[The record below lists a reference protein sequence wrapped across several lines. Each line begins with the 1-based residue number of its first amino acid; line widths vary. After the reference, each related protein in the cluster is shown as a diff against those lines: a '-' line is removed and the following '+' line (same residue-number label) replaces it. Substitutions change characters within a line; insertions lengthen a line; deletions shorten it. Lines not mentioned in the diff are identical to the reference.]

1 MEKIIP
7 IEISAKHVHLS
18 QEAVDVLFGAGHQLT
33 HKRDLSQPG
42 QFLCEERVCLV
53 GPKGEMKNVAVLGP
67 ARPVTQVE
75 ISVTDSRSLGV
86 APVLRESG
94 DTAGSAGIK
103 ITNAD
108 GTTTYEL
115 TEGVI
120 VAKNHI
126 HMNNADAEKLEVTNG
141 EVVRVLTKTD
151 RPIMFEEVV
160 CRVSDAFNLSMHI
173 DFDEANACMCGQG
186 TTGVVIKK

>member
-1 MEKIIP
+1 MEKIVP

-18 QEAVDVLFGAGHQLT
+18 QADVNALFGEGHQLT

-42 QFLCEERVCLV
+42 QFLSEERVCLV

-67 ARPVTQVE
+67 VRPATQVE

-86 APVLRESG
+86 EPIIRESG
-94 DTAGSAGIK
+94 DVAGSSAIK
-103 ITNAD
+103 ITTPD
-108 GTTTYEL
+108 GSKSVEL

-126 HMNNADAEKLEVTNG
+126 HMSKSEAEALGVTNG
-141 EVVRVLTKTD
+141 EIVKVTAQTGRSIT
-151 RPIMFEEVV
+151 FENVV
-160 CRVSDAFNLSMHI
+160 CRVNDNFVLSMHI
-173 DFDEANACMCGQG
+173 DFDEANACMCGAG
-186 TTGVVIKK
+186 TTGLVIKK